1 MTSTGLENLDTS
13 IQKFNLWLKALDEKL
28 HWQDRRKSYKTLKVT
43 LHAIRDHLT
52 INQSAHFSAQL
63 PLIVRG
69 IYYDGWV
76 PSNVPVK
83 ERRLQQFYDHI
94 RNNFDQAPGGQLI
107 DPERL
112 SRAVF
117 EVLNEHVSVGEI
129 EDVRGELPSAI
140 TDIWPEPVGEAGK
153 TGQTGESGET
163 GRPTP
168 R

>member
-1 MTSTGLENLDTS
+1 MTNTGLENLDS
-13 IQKFNLWLKALDEKL
+13 AIQKFNLWLKDLDEKL

-52 INQSAHFSAQL
+52 INQTAHFSAQL

-76 PSNVPVK
+76 PSRVPIK

-94 RNNFDQAPGGQLI
+94 RHNFDQAPGSQLI

-112 SRAVF
+112 SQAVF

-140 TDIWPEPVGEAGK
+140 TAIWPAPRGDA
-153 TGQTGESGET
+153 GET
-163 GRPTP
+163 GRPAP
-168 R
+168 H